1 MNDQSDSADRSPSTD
16 EAAGMAWWNGL
27 DEEGRRFWL
36 YLTSSGVVADAWAV
50 HKRAQIDPANYH
62 NINFWNDRL
71 AELHQVTAS
80 APNDARALAD
90 LESVESLLAIE
101 ASEKSLPMRAW
112 RIGDDHVVVAR
123 SAEQALAVSYAEGL
137 EMSGGG
143 WLDLNIIAA
152 IDNPQDCRPIK
163 FEEEAEVMAL
173 DVMLK
178 RFVIPRHIWTSWWAD

>member
-1 MNDQSDSADRSPSTD
+1 
-16 EAAGMAWWNGL
+16 MAWWNGL
-27 DEEGRRFWL
+27 GEDGRRFWL
-36 YLTSSGVVADAWAV
+36 GLTSSGVVADAWAV
-50 HKRAQIDPANYH
+50 HTRAQIDPANYH

-71 AELHQVTAS
+71 AELHQVSAS
-80 APNDARALAD
+80 APNARALAD

-101 ASEKSLPMRAW
+101 AREKSLPMRVW

-143 WLDLNIIAA
+143 WLDLNIISA